1 MKYSYIALV
10 LVAFYSL
17 TSCVKNTLIQ
27 TEEELSVEA
36 QKWKSFGFSDYDYT
50 LEIICFCPIE
60 YTKPKRISV
69 RNNKVVSISNNTED
83 VFTDT
88 SFMTIDGFFEFI
100 EDQRKQNPVV
110 EKIEYDPE
118 YGFPT
123 YIYFDISEMIA
134 DEEIGYIL
142 TNFVSY

>member
-50 LEIICFCPIE
+50 LEIICFCQIE

>member
-60 YTKPKRISV
+60 YTKPNEFPYVIIKLSQYRITP
-69 RNNKVVSISNNTED
+69 KTCLL
-83 VFTDT
+83 
-88 SFMTIDGFFEFI
+88 
-100 EDQRKQNPVV
+100 
-110 EKIEYDPE
+110 
-118 YGFPT
+118 
-123 YIYFDISEMIA
+123 
-134 DEEIGYIL
+134 IL
-142 TNFVSY
+142 PS

>member
-10 LVAFYSL
+10 LVAFNSL

-36 QKWKSFGFSDYDYT
+36 QKWKSFGFSYYDYT

>member
-17 TSCVKNTLIQ
+17 TSCVKNTLVQ

-36 QKWKSFGFSDYDYT
+36 QKLKSFGFSDYDYT